1 MAKLNATENAQ
12 WETRTIWVEP
22 YTQIWKRARQVP
34 MLPSGKHTMNP
45 PGPKQEMPKFTWG
58 MVLVPL
64 LSLGLMALM
73 YFLFFK
79 GRVGYLLLMVPTTV
93 LSIGGTVARYFSNK
107 KQYFSRMEQRKQA
120 YKNYLSWECE
130 RYDQMLAAQQSM
142 LTQINPSSSEWYQRI
157 VQGTP
162 QIWERSII
170 DSDFLCVRVGMSE
183 VPASFQVVPPSDTTG
198 MDMLFDTATA
208 LSKEY
213 RSVQAPLTAN
223 LQESS
228 VGVVGNPSERN
239 GLLRSMLIQLT
250 ATHSPDDVR
259 LAVMVPEN
267 ATDDW
272 RWMRWLPHIWTQD
285 HTRRMIANERMQ
297 AELLTERVLSEMKSS
312 SVHWYIV
319 IPDPQL
325 LTEKFMGPLLSAL
338 QNPENPLHLITTAA
352 TPQMAP
358 NVCRTILVVG
368 DRAQSSLWLIGP
380 PRHEISFIADS
391 ISVSEADAYAR
402 AAAPLK
408 MVTTGPG
415 EIPDTVPLL
424 EILGVGFGPDAVLE
438 HWNHASLS
446 DLQVPIGIKAGGK
459 PMVLDLHETGHGPH
473 GLIAGTT
480 GSGKSELIQTLVVS
494 LAAHFPPNHLAFMLI
509 DYKGGGTGQ
518 AFAGL
523 PHLAGTIS
531 NLDESL
537 AKRALVALRTEVE
550 KRQHIFN
557 KHQITHI
564 DEYLKRYQAG
574 DAHDVLPRL
583 VIIVDEFAE
592 LAKNMTDFLPELV
605 SIARVG
611 RSLGV
616 HLILATQKPAG
627 VVNDQI
633 WSNARFKL
641 CLKVQEIGDSKEML
655 KKPDAAYLTHPGR
668 AFIMVGHDELYEK
681 FQSAYGG
688 TVVKADNA
696 EDNRLFRMALNGSQT
711 LLSPPG
717 NLQRPVEPTTQIAVA
732 VETIYRAFETG
743 GYPSPTPLWV
753 APLPKTLII
762 DELPKSE
769 AEKIVI
775 GLADDPVAVKQI
787 PLIVDLNEGHLQI
800 IGAPGTGKSMA
811 LQTFVLALARA
822 MTPKQAAVYIL
833 DLDKRHLRPLEAL
846 PHVGAVVLSYEEERM
861 NRLFLNIQHF
871 VNERRA
877 MTPAKLEKQRWI
889 VLIIDNFPALMDLSE
904 TMQNMI
910 LKLSRETG
918 GLKMMMILTST
929 TMLNYRISSNF
940 SQAIALNMI
949 DPGEYTMLVGPTPPR
964 PAHLPGRGLVRAAR
978 PMEVQIAAPASGNK
992 IAQISNGAEKSVAQI
1007 KHAWPG
1013 RQVMQIP
1020 PKPDVYFWED
1030 LKTAPKRVSVGIH
1043 RVTSRNFA
1051 ISINSGEY
1059 ITITGT
1065 SGGGKTNLLLN
1076 IALGLG
1082 KIKSANDLALYIA
1095 SPESRGL
1102 NVASHLPQTVAFAK
1116 TLKETEKM
1124 LEYVSTHLQKPDGRQ
1139 VVLLLDNFDLIFRS
1153 GMEILGGVIGY
1164 GHQYKLT
1171 AICAGPAQAMAG
1183 GDRTLRVLR
1192 ERNAIWLGEIDPID
1206 AAAFG
1211 FTTQR
1216 KGGKGSGYIKLD
1228 GRVAPLQ
1235 TVIIKHPESVIK
1247 MIQGKHKKQ
1256 ESVPQGE
1263 TDDFRTNQFRDL

>member
-1 MAKLNATENAQ
+1 
-12 WETRTIWVEP
+12 
-22 YTQIWKRARQVP
+22 
-34 MLPSGKHTMNP
+34 
-45 PGPKQEMPKFTWG
+45 
-58 MVLVPL
+58 MVLVPV
-64 LSLGLMALM
+64 LSLGLMALT

-79 GRVGYLLLMVPTTV
+79 GRVGYLLLMVPTTL

-107 KQYFSRMEQRKQA
+107 KQYFSRMEQRKQE

-130 RYDQMLAAQQSM
+130 RYDQMLAAQQSL

-157 VQGTP
+157 VQVTP
-162 QIWERSII
+162 QIWERSMI

-183 VPASFQVVPPSDTTG
+183 VPTSFQVVPPGDNTG
-198 MDMLFDTATA
+198 MDMLIDTATA
-208 LSKEY
+208 LAKDY
-213 RSVQAPLTAN
+213 RVVAAPLTVN
-223 LQESS
+223 VQESS
-228 VGVVGNPSERN
+228 LAVVGHPWERA
-239 GLLRSMLIQLT
+239 GLLRSLLVQLT
-250 ATHSPDDVR
+250 AAHSPEDVR
-259 LAVMVPEN
+259 LAVMYPDN
-267 ATDDW
+267 AADDW
-272 RWMRWLPHIWTQD
+272 RWTRWLPHIWTPD
-285 HTRRMIANERMQ
+285 HTRRMIANERTQ
-297 AELLTERVLSEMKSS
+297 AEILTERVLSETKSS
-312 SVHWYIV
+312 SAHWYIV

-338 QNPENPLHLITTAA
+338 QNPDNQLHLITTAA

-358 NVCRTILVVG
+358 NICRTILVLG
-368 DRAQSSLWLIGP
+368 DCGQSAVWLIGP
-380 PRHEISFIADS
+380 PRHEIPFNADS
-391 ISVSEADAYAR
+391 ISEIEADAYAR

-408 MVTTGPG
+408 MVATGTG
-415 EIPDTVPLL
+415 EIPDTVPILDV
-424 EILGVGFGPDAVLE
+424 LGVDFGQDAVLE

-494 LAAHFPPNHLAFMLI
+494 LAAHFPPDHLAFMLI

-557 KHQITHI
+557 QHQITHI
-564 DEYLKRYQAG
+564 DEYLKRYRAG
-574 DAHDVLPRL
+574 EAHDVLPRL

-641 CLKVQEIGDSKEML
+641 CLKVQDIGDSKEML
-655 KKPDAAYLTHPGR
+655 KKPDAAYLTRPGR
-668 AFIMVGHDELYEK
+668 AFLMVGHDELYEK
-681 FQSAYGG
+681 FQSGYGG
-688 TVVKADNA
+688 AIVEADG
-696 EDNRLFRMALNGSQT
+696 EDNIELYRLEMNGNQT
-711 LLSPPG
+711 IISPLK
-717 NLQRPVEPTTQIAVA
+717 NMHHPVNVKTQIALA
-732 VETIYRAFETG
+732 VEGIQQAFETG
-743 GYPSPTPLWV
+743 NYPTPSELWV
-753 APLPKTLII
+753 APLPRKLIL

-787 PLIVDLNEGHLQI
+787 PLGIDLNEGHLQI

-811 LQTFVLALARA
+811 LQTFVLALART

-833 DLDKRHLRPLEAL
+833 DLDKRHLRPLEDL
-846 PHVGAVVLSYEEERM
+846 LHVGAVVLSYEEERM

-877 MTPAKLEKQRWI
+877 MTPAELEKQRWI
-889 VLIIDNFPALMDLSE
+889 ILIIDNFPALMDLSE
-904 TMQNMI
+904 AMQNMVV
-910 LKLSRETG
+910 KLSRETG
-918 GLKMMMILTST
+918 GLRMMLILTST

-949 DPGEYTMLVGPTPPR
+949 DPSEYTMLVGPTPPR

-992 IAQISNGAEKSVAQI
+992 IAQISSGVEKSVALI
-1007 KHAWPG
+1007 KHAWRG
-1013 RQVMQIP
+1013 KQVMQIP
-1020 PKPDVYFWED
+1020 LKPDVYVWED
-1030 LKTAPKRVSVGIH
+1030 LKTAPGRVSMGIH
-1043 RVTSRNFA
+1043 RVTLRNFA
-1051 ISINSGEY
+1051 IPIHSGEY

-1076 IALGLG
+1076 IAFGFG
-1082 KIKSANDLALYIA
+1082 KIKSNDELALYIA
-1095 SPESRGL
+1095 SPESHGL
-1102 NVASHLPQTVAFAK
+1102 NIANHLPQTVAFAK
-1116 TLKETEKM
+1116 TLKETEI
-1124 LEYVSTHLQKPDGRQ
+1124 LLGYVSAHLQKPDGRQ
-1139 VVLLLDNFDLIFRS
+1139 VVMLLDNFDLIFRS
-1153 GMEILGGVIGY
+1153 GMEILGSVIGY
-1164 GHQYKLT
+1164 GDQYQLT

-1211 FTTQR
+1211 FTAQR

-1228 GRVAPLQ
+1228 SRIAPLQ
-1235 TVIIKHPESVIK
+1235 TVIINDPESVVK
-1247 MIQGKHKKQ
+1247 EIQGKYQKQ
-1256 ESVPQGE
+1256 EATHKE
-1263 TDDFRTNQFRDL
+1263 K